1 MCFKNINRCDQHPV
15 CDPGE
20 NTNGIAQDEFRCFEI
35 YKEKG
40 LTPTAATFKCQS
52 IDHNEETVA
61 ANLSLGIVM
70 IEAVPC
76 DKIPTCWK
84 RGNETLSPDENL
96 CDNELLTLW
105 VPGKN
110 KNKRGFL

>member
-40 LTPTAATFKCQS
+40 LIPKAATFKCQS
-52 IDHNEETVA
+52 IAHNEETVA

-76 DKIPTCWK
+76 DGIPTCWK
-84 RGNETLSPDENL
+84 RANDTLTPDENL
-96 CDNELLTLW
+96 CDSELLTFW
-105 VPGKN
+105 VPGN
-110 KNKRGFL
+110 DIIQ